1 MLGTI
6 KLKTFAN
13 FIHKKSSHPAI
24 LLDDSPKT
32 PIINDVYKD
41 QIRFENKK
49 IIPKPTDMVNT
60 VLIGLFFT
68 AFINLE

>member
-1 MLGTI
+1 MFGTI
-6 KLKTFAN
+6 KLKTFAI

-24 LLDDSPKT
+24 LLDDNPKT

-41 QIRFENKK
+41 QLKFENKK
-49 IIPKPTDMVNT
+49 IIPKPTEMVNT

-68 AFINLE
+68 AFII